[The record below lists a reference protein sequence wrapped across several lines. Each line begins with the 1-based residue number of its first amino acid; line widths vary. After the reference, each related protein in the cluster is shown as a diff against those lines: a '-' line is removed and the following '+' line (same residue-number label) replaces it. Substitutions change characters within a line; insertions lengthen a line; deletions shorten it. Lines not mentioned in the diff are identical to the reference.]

1 MPNQLYTGITDQTL
15 PAQFTKQYL
24 PSMSTIHSI
33 TQTHVQLKTN
43 HLQPIQ
49 NHSSTYVFTSIP
61 SPIIANIS
69 LIETFDNSSSEQY
82 KSPEKYFIEQTRLA
96 KKRKVKI
103 KFERE
108 DYMVSLRKALDA
120 IDGKCIVCIFC
131 NGRRIYTIPLIF
143 MVQYV
148 LAIMSHKSMITYING
163 FHREH

>member
-1 MPNQLYTGITDQTL
+1 
-15 PAQFTKQYL
+15 
-24 PSMSTIHSI
+24 MSTIHSI

-49 NHSSTYVFTSIP
+49 NHLSTYVFISIL

-69 LIETFDNSSSEQY
+69 PIETFDNSSLEQY
-82 KSPEKYFIEQTRLA
+82 KGLEKSFIEQARLA
-96 KKRKVKI
+96 KKQKVKI

-108 DYMVSLRKALDA
+108 NYMVSLRKALDA
-120 IDGKCIVCIFC
+120 INGKCIICIFC

-148 LAIMSHKSMITYING
+148 LAIMSHKSMITYINES
-163 FHREH
+163 HREH